1 MTGLNQQL
9 SIVRHASTDFSFSVG
24 QKFRHAETIFE
35 IAERR
40 EGFCILQDLAAAEE
54 HAMAHELAQCAKIE
68 KYGLLAVDLFTR
80 VNAARANTLAAF
92 KAVERFKS

>member
-1 MTGLNQQL
+1 MPGDVQNHEANMHTYTPDG
-9 SIVRHASTDFSFSVG
+9 IEA
-24 QKFRHAETIFE
+24 FRAY
-35 IAERR
+35 AV
-40 EGFCILQDLAAAEE
+40 AAAEE